1 VLEHIDLEVS
11 LARKAYERE
20 LEEYQVRLHALQRA
34 CDTAR
39 ISTLVVF
46 EGWDAAGKG
55 TAIRKLTERLE
66 PRAMEIFAVREAR
79 TREKELA
86 WLARFWAMLPSYGS
100 MAIFDRSWYGR
111 VLVERMEG
119 LVPETEWRRAYGDIT
134 SFEQALADDRY
145 LIIKFFFHISRE
157 EQARRLAALQA
168 DPARAWQ
175 VQPADLL
182 RHERYDEWLIAF
194 EEMLLRTDAEWAPW
208 TIVEGTDGNWA
219 RIKVFRTIAERMERE
234 LVYRDAPL
242 PDTGSA
248 TGKGKRGKRKG
259 GKKKAG
265 KRNGGKKKG
274 AKGNAG
280 KSNGRG

>member
-11 LARKAYERE
+11 LAQKVYEGQLR
-20 LEEYQVRLHALQRA
+20 EYQVRLHALQRA

-39 ISTLVVF
+39 ISTVVVF

-55 TAIRKLTERLE
+55 TAVQKLTERLE

-79 TREKELA
+79 TREKQLP
-86 WLARFWAMLPSYGS
+86 WLARFWDMLPAYGS

-119 LVPETEWRRAYGDIT
+119 LVPEAEWRQAYVDIT

-168 DPARAWQ
+168 DPASAWQ
-175 VQPADLL
+175 VEPADLR
-182 RHERYDEWLIAF
+182 RHERYDEWLIAY

-208 TIVEGTDGNWA
+208 TIVEATDANWA
-219 RIKVFRTIAERMERE
+219 RIKVFRTIAERMERA
-234 LVYRDAPL
+234 LVRRGEPL
-242 PDTGSA
+242 PDTGMA
-248 TGKGKRGKRKG
+248 AGRKKGG
-259 GKKKAG
+259 GKKG
-265 KRNGGKKKG
+265 GSKRGRGKKSS
-274 AKGNAG
+274 KGNG
-280 KSNGRG
+280 KKGNGKG